1 MTHRDKKKIVG
12 IAKKNKEEK
21 QKRILDA
28 FRIADEVPEEM
39 IVETADPVQVEYT
52 EADKPM
58 HSVLDIS
65 ADKAIT
71 RESLLEIGGQDLTGW
86 ALHLLKVEWATKYA
100 STSIRDY
107 LLNVRGLSHKQYNQI
122 MALAPKPEWDAE
134 RAQLLDGITSDLV
147 KRQIDLIAENQ
158 ERHISGANVAL
169 ARAIEMLS
177 KGSIEIVKTD
187 KEGNVKRTVFPLRS
201 SDIMNLATAIEK
213 AQQIYRR
220 AMGLPNDEGGM
231 AQLIEKINQMK
242 SEQVIQNN
250 LQINIQQ
257 SGNPN
262 ITHVERLAS
271 QLSYDQILEF
281 INYRRE
287 KKALESN
294 TSEENSN
301 DKTTQR

>member
-1 MTHRDKKKIVG
+1 MTHRDKKKIQG

-21 QKRILDA
+21 EKRILDA

-39 IVETADPVQVEYT
+39 IVETSEPVQVEYT

-58 HSVLDIS
+58 HAVLDIS
-65 ADKAIT
+65 ADKVVT
-71 RESLLEIGGQDLTGW
+71 KESLLEIGGQDLTGW
-86 ALHLLKVEWATKYA
+86 ATHLLKVEWATKYS

-107 LLNVRGLSHKQYNQI
+107 LINVRGLSHKQYNQI
-122 MALAPKPEWDAE
+122 MVHAPKPEWDAE
-134 RAQLLDGITSDLV
+134 REKLLDGITSDLV
-147 KRQIDLIAENQ
+147 KRQVDLIAENQ
-158 ERHISGANVAL
+158 ERHISGANIAL

-177 KGSIEIVKTD
+177 NGSIEIVKTD
-187 KEGNVKRTVFPLRS
+187 KDGNVKRTVLPLRS

-220 AMGLPNDEGGM
+220 AMGLPNDESGM

-257 SGNPN
+257 PGNPGV
-262 ITHVERLAS
+262 THVEQLAQ

-287 KKALESN
+287 KKSLEST
-294 TSEENSN
+294 TSEESN
-301 DKTTQR
+301 DKAT

>member
-1 MTHRDKKKIVG
+1 MTHRDKRKIQG

-21 QKRILDA
+21 EKRILDA

-39 IVETADPVQVEYT
+39 IVEHDAPVQVEYT

-58 HSVLDIS
+58 HVVIDIS

-71 RESLLEIGGQDLTGW
+71 QESLLEIGGQDLTGW
-86 ALHLLKVEWATKYA
+86 ATHLLKVEWATKYA

-107 LLNVRGLSHKQYNQI
+107 LINVRGLSHKQYNQI
-122 MALAPKPEWDAE
+122 MAHAPKPEWDAE
-134 RAQLLDGITSDLV
+134 RERLLDGITSDLV
-147 KRQIDLIAENQ
+147 KRQVDLIAENQ

-177 KGSIEIVKTD
+177 KGSIEIVKTS
-187 KEGNVKRTVFPLRS
+187 KTGKVFRTTIPLRS

-213 AQQIYRR
+213 VQQIYRR
-220 AMGLPNDEGGM
+220 AMGLPNDESGL
-231 AQLIEKINQMK
+231 AQLIEKVNQMK
-242 SEQVIQNN
+242 SENQVIHNN
-250 LQINIQQ
+250 LQINVQ
-257 SGNPN
+257 SSQH
-262 ITHVERLAS
+262 TQAVEKLAS

-287 KKALESN
+287 KKALIESSDA
-294 TSEENSN
+294 TQSTEGEEI
-301 DKTTQR
+301 